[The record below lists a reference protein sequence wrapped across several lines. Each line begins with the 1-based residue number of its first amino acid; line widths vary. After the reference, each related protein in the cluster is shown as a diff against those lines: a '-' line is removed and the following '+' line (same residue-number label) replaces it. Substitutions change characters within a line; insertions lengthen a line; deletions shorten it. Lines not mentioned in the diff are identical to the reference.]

1 MSRSR
6 RGTGERLGRSRV
18 DRTERRE
25 QLLDAALV
33 AIRRDGPEASM
44 TAIAAEG
51 GITKPILYRHFGDRQ
66 GLVRALV
73 ERFAAQLG
81 EEVGA
86 ALALEAA
93 PRDVLVAAIDA
104 HVRVVERDP
113 QLYRFLTRSGG
124 VKELTDVT
132 SRMAAMV
139 AVVLGERIRAAGGD
153 SGAAEP
159 WAHGLVGM
167 VHQAADWW
175 VDRPT
180 MPRARLV
187 EYLVRLLWDGLASY
201 APTEQEVTT

>member
-1 MSRSR
+1 MSRR
-6 RGTGERLGRSRV
+6 QRI
-18 DRTERRE
+18 DRHERRE
-25 QLLDAALV
+25 QLLDAAVV

-44 TAIAAEG
+44 SAIAAEG

-73 ERFAAQLG
+73 ERFADQLSD
-81 EEVGA
+81 EVGA
-86 ALALEAA
+86 ALALEGP
-93 PRDVLVAAIDA
+93 PRDLLVAAIDA

-124 VKELTDVT
+124 VRELAEVT
-132 SRMAAMV
+132 GRMAAMV
-139 AVVLGERIRAAGGD
+139 ALVLGERIREAGGD

-167 VHQAADWW
+167 IHQAADWW
-175 VDRPT
+175 VDRRT

-187 EYLVRLLWDGLASY
+187 EYLVSLLWDGLAVQ
-201 APTEQEVTT
+201 APQEQEERRP

>member
-1 MSRSR
+1 M
-6 RGTGERLGRSRV
+6 

-25 QLLDAALV
+25 QLLDAAVV

-51 GITKPILYRHFGDRQ
+51 GVTKPILYRHFGDRE

-73 ERFAAQLG
+73 ERFADQLAQ
-81 EEVGA
+81 EVGA
-86 ALALEAA
+86 ALALEAP
-93 PRDVLVAAIDA
+93 PRDLLVAAIDA

-124 VKELTDVT
+124 VKELTEVT
-132 SRMAAMV
+132 GRMAAMV
-139 AVVLGERIRAAGGD
+139 ATVLGERIRQTGGD

-167 VHQAADWW
+167 IHQAADWW
-175 VDRPT
+175 VDRRT
-180 MPRARLV
+180 MPRDRLV
-187 EYLVRLLWDGLASY
+187 EYLVSLLWDGLAAY
-201 APTEQEVTT
+201 APTEQEVTK

>member
-1 MSRSR
+1 MSRHD
-6 RGTGERLGRSRV
+6 RV
-18 DRTERRE
+18 DRAERRE
-25 QLLDAALV
+25 QLLDAAIV

-44 TAIAAEG
+44 SAIAAEG

-81 EEVGA
+81 DELGA
-86 ALALEAA
+86 ALTLDAP

-113 QLYRFLTRSGG
+113 QLYRFLTRAGE
-124 VKELTDVT
+124 VRELTEIT
-132 SRMAAMV
+132 GRIAAQV
-139 AVVLGERIRAAGGD
+139 ALVLGERIREAGGD

-159 WAHGLVGM
+159 WAHGMVGM
-167 VHQAADWW
+167 IHQAADWW
-175 VDRPT
+175 VDRRT

-187 EYLVRLLWDGLASY
+187 EYLASLLWDGLAVQ
-201 APTEQEVTT
+201 APQDEEVAT